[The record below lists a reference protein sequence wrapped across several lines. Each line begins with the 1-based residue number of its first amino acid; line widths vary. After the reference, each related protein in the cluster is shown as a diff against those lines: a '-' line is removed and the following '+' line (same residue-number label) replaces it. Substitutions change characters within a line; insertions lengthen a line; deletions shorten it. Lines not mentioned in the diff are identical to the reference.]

1 MNDYHVYM
9 LTNRWKTVLYTGVTN
24 SLHRRVWEHK
34 QKHVRGFTKQYNC
47 EYLVYFETYNDIT
60 QAIAR
65 EKQIKGW
72 TRSKK
77 NALIATLNPEWKDLA
92 AEWYSPDS
100 AGPSLRSG

>member
-1 MNDYHVYM
+1 MNEYYVYM
-9 LTNRWKTVLYTGVTN
+9 LMNRWKTVLYTGVTN

-34 QKHVRGFTKQYNC
+34 QKQVRGFTKQYNC

-92 AEWYSPDS
+92 ADWYSRD
-100 AGPSLRSG
+100 